1 MYKPGTTKLK
11 WFLKFK
17 DYDCQRSIK
26 MASKTERPAR
36 EGSGALNKDIWETYM
51 TACQELCEFEEILC
65 YPTVHRTD
73 SVRVSVQQN

>member
-11 WFLKFK
+11 RFLKFK

-36 EGSGALNKDIWETYM
+36 EGGGTLNKDI
-51 TACQELCEFEEILC
+51 
-65 YPTVHRTD
+65 
-73 SVRVSVQQN
+73 

>member
-11 WFLKFK
+11 RFLKFK

-36 EGSGALNKDIWETYM
+36 EGSGALNKDI
-51 TACQELCEFEEILC
+51 
-65 YPTVHRTD
+65 
-73 SVRVSVQQN
+73 